1 MPRAYTACRSGCA
14 LLPSVHVELKKRKII
29 KKRGSRESFDETII
43 KKYDFIEES
52 PSCLF
57 LMAFLCFLNI
67 LFYIWNTFL
76 SALYKGFWE
85 NYPILR

>member
-43 KKYDFIEES
+43 KKYDFIEERPFS
-52 PSCLF
+52 YGFSMF
-57 LMAFLCFLNI
+57 SKHFKLN
-67 LFYIWNTFL
+67 
-76 SALYKGFWE
+76 
-85 NYPILR
+85 LRSKHRL

>member
-52 PSCLF
+52 PSF
-57 LMAFLCFLNI
+57 SYGFSMFSKHFKLN
-67 LFYIWNTFL
+67 
-76 SALYKGFWE
+76 
-85 NYPILR
+85 

>member
-43 KKYDFIEES
+43 KKAEFNLQMQQNSD
-52 PSCLF
+52 
-57 LMAFLCFLNI
+57 
-67 LFYIWNTFL
+67 
-76 SALYKGFWE
+76 
-85 NYPILR
+85 

>member
-43 KKYDFIEES
+43 KKS
-52 PSCLF
+52 F
-57 LMAFLCFLNI
+57 LPFSYGFSMFSKHFKLN
-67 LFYIWNTFL
+67 
-76 SALYKGFWE
+76 
-85 NYPILR
+85 LRSKHRL

>member
-43 KKYDFIEES
+43 KNTISSKKVLLAF
-52 PSCLF
+52 F
-57 LMAFLCFLNI
+57 LW
-67 LFYIWNTFL
+67 LFYVF
-76 SALYKGFWE
+76 
-85 NYPILR
+85 

>member
-29 KKRGSRESFDETII
+29 KKEEVEKVSMKQLLKNTISS
-43 KKYDFIEES
+43 KKVLLAF
-52 PSCLF
+52 F

-67 LFYIWNTFL
+67 L
-76 SALYKGFWE
+76 S
-85 NYPILR
+85 

>member
-52 PSCLF
+52 PSLF
-57 LMAFLCFLNI
+57 FLTLIFRFLWYAN
-67 LFYIWNTFL
+67 
-76 SALYKGFWE
+76 E
-85 NYPILR
+85 

>member
-43 KKYDFIEES
+43 KKYDFKKKV
-52 PSCLF
+52 LLAFF
-57 LMAFLCFLNI
+57 LR
-67 LFYIWNTFL
+67 LFYVF
-76 SALYKGFWE
+76 
-85 NYPILR
+85 

>member
-29 KKRGSRESFDETII
+29 KKRGRLQTFAATILLKNAILKKRGSRESFDETII

-67 LFYIWNTFL
+67 L
-76 SALYKGFWE
+76 S
-85 NYPILR
+85 

>member
-1 MPRAYTACRSGCA
+1 MPRAYTACRSRCI

-57 LMAFLCFLNI
+57 SYGFSMFSKHFKLN
-67 LFYIWNTFL
+67 
-76 SALYKGFWE
+76 
-85 NYPILR
+85 LRSKHRL

>member
-43 KKYDFIEES
+43 KKLRFHRRKS
-52 PSCLF
+52 F
-57 LMAFLCFLNI
+57 LPFSYGFSMFSKHFKLN
-67 LFYIWNTFL
+67 
-76 SALYKGFWE
+76 
-85 NYPILR
+85 LRSKHRL

>member
-43 KKYDFIEES
+43 KKYDFIEAHRQVRS
-52 PSCLF
+52 ATPPPPSSVLG
-57 LMAFLCFLNI
+57 A
-67 LFYIWNTFL
+67 
-76 SALYKGFWE
+76 
-85 NYPILR
+85 

>member
-52 PSCLF
+52 PSSYGF
-57 LMAFLCFLNI
+57 SMFSKHFKLN
-67 LFYIWNTFL
+67 
-76 SALYKGFWE
+76 
-85 NYPILR
+85 LRSKHRL

>member
-52 PSCLF
+52 PLWGIERSGF
-57 LMAFLCFLNI
+57 FNGREKWA
-67 LFYIWNTFL
+67 
-76 SALYKGFWE
+76 KGFE
-85 NYPILR
+85 NQRV

>member
-52 PSCLF
+52 PSCKGDKTK
-57 LMAFLCFLNI
+57 CDK
-67 LFYIWNTFL
+67 L
-76 SALYKGFWE
+76 SYSA
-85 NYPILR
+85 

>member
-43 KKYDFIEES
+43 KKYDFKGGKTK
-52 PSCLF
+52 CDK
-57 LMAFLCFLNI
+57 
-67 LFYIWNTFL
+67 L
-76 SALYKGFWE
+76 SYST
-85 NYPILR
+85 